1 MKVFI
6 DAGHNYSGTDTGA
19 YANGMREQDITFK
32 IAEKLAELLKK
43 SGFTVGMS
51 REKNTDILGRT
62 VTESLNMRC
71 KKANSQKADLF
82 ISLHCNSC
90 ANSAANGTETYVYS
104 KSGKAAALA
113 KALNNRICAKLG
125 TANRGVK
132 TAGFAVLKNTVMP
145 AVLVETAF
153 ISNKSDSEKLKN
165 RPDEFADAICSAI
178 CGYYGIKN
186 RTEGEADLNDS
197 VKIAAKEQKTPAK
210 YRTEGITHI
219 IEIEPKNIWAVET
232 QKATNQ
238 TPYNNF
244 VNSVFFMAQADG
256 TVYPQGIMVNG
267 GKVLCNNPT
276 HGKPVSTLIVHGAN
290 DVELKKVTDIT
301 KEENVW
307 FAVSGY
313 GIYPYITA
321 EHEGFTGKFS
331 DVTRATN
338 RPIIGYRKWDNKIV
352 IAVRANSNAQRA
364 HETAKNLGL
373 DFAISLDGGGSTTLK
388 VNGTYK
394 FKGDGRKLFGGII
407 WM

>member
-1 MKVFI
+1 MIEKYSRKKDGNKKLSANFCVKEFACHDGSDCILIDTELVKLLQKIREHFGKPVTINSAYRNAAYNKKVGGVSNSQHTKGTAADI
-6 DAGHNYSGTDTGA
+6 VVKGVTPKTVAQYAEYLMPNSGGIGEYGGRKGEFTHVDTRAKRSRWQNFGK
-19 YANGMREQDITFK
+19 EVVV
-32 IAEKLAELLKK
+32 
-43 SGFTVGMS
+43 SGFYGY
-51 REKNTDILGRT
+51 
-62 VTESLNMRC
+62 TESEDKGM
-71 KKANSQKADLF
+71 
-82 ISLHCNSC
+82 
-90 ANSAANGTETYVYS
+90 
-104 KSGKAAALA
+104 
-113 KALNNRICAKLG
+113 
-125 TANRGVK
+125 
-132 TAGFAVLKNTVMP
+132 
-145 AVLVETAF
+145 
-153 ISNKSDSEKLKN
+153 
-165 RPDEFADAICSAI
+165 
-178 CGYYGIKN
+178 
-186 RTEGEADLNDS
+186 
-197 VKIAAKEQKTPAK
+197 AK
-210 YRTEGITHI
+210 YHIEGTTHI

-276 HGKPVSTLIVHGAN
+276 HDKPVSTLIVHGAN
-290 DVELKKVTDIT
+290 DVELKRVTDIT
-301 KEENVW
+301 KEKNVW

-321 EHEGFTGKFS
+321 EQEGFTGKFS